1 MRHEYLREEYTCYK
15 HRFSIPQE
23 EIVSSTGAKKQTF
36 ITGYF
41 MTYIPPVAANQEN
54 LWSF

>member
-1 MRHEYLREEYTCYK
+1 MRHEYLREEYKYYK

-41 MTYIPPVAANQEN
+41 MTYKPAVAANQEN